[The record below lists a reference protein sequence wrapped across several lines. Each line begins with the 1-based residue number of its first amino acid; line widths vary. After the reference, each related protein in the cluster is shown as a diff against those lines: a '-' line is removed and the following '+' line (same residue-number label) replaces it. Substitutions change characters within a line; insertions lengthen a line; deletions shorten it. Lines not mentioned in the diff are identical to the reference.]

1 MPAPVDLQFS
11 FGPKCSRFI
20 LPSFQKLRTF
30 TTMNDETLQ
39 RLEKIESHV
48 AHLEHQIEELN
59 EVIVD
64 QNKLVER
71 LKKQV
76 QRQSDVL
83 ETMELDRIKAN
94 NPRPPHH

>member
-1 MPAPVDLQFS
+1 
-11 FGPKCSRFI
+11 
-20 LPSFQKLRTF
+20 
-30 TTMNDETLQ
+30 MNDETLH
-39 RLEKIESHV
+39 RLEKLESHV
-48 AHLEHQIEELN
+48 AHLEHQMEQLN
-59 EVIVD
+59 EVVVG
-64 QNKLVER
+64 QSKLVDR